1 MTRKGKAE
9 LALGVGLTS
18 AVIGGIFGAIVLAT
32 SAPLLADIALRF
44 SSVEYFWLA
53 CLGLTCAAFIA
64 SNDPLKGVVSLL
76 IGLLIATIGLDPVSG
91 HPRFTFGVVDLMGGI
106 NFIAAMIGMFAVAE
120 VIRTVTA
127 VGAPRRSC
135 RSASATSSRGWAACS
150 TATR

>member
-1 MTRKGKAE
+1 
-9 LALGVGLTS
+9 
-18 AVIGGIFGAIVLAT
+18 
-32 SAPLLADIALRF
+32 
-44 SSVEYFWLA
+44 
-53 CLGLTCAAFIA
+53 
-64 SNDPLKGVVSLL
+64 
-76 IGLLIATIGLDPVSG
+76 VSG

-127 VGAPRRSC
+127 VGRNPRRSC